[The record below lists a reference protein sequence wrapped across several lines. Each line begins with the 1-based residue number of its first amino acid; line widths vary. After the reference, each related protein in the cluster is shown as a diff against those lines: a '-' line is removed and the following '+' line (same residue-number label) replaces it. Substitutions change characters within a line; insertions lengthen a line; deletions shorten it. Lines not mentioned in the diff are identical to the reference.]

1 MTTQEES
8 RILCI
13 AIPSAGLHVFR
24 QRGNLP
30 EMCPEMGPKMA
41 LPDWLTRWVP
51 IGVLRFRIQP

>member
-30 EMCPEMGPKMA
+30 EMGPEDGPGDCPKMA
-41 LPDWLTRWVP
+41 LPDWLTR
-51 IGVLRFRIQP
+51 